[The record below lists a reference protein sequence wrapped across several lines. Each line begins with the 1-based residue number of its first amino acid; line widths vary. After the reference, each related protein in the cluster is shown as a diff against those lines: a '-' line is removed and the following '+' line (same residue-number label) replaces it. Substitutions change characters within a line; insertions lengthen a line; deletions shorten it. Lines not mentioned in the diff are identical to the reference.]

1 MDSLFNDYI
10 NIKNNIEKIIT
21 INEKN
26 KNRNSNKQTI
36 IKFNQ
41 KENEINYLWFNGNN
55 WKFYIISVHTFTNY
69 YS

>member
-41 KENEINYLWFNGNN
+41 KENEINYLWFNRNN
-55 WKFYIISVHTFTNY
+55 WKFYVISVQTFTNY